1 MKAVKKKLIF
11 TVIATVLV
19 CITAVS
25 TTFAWFSM
33 NDSAWVDEFKLD
45 IKTTDHLLIGYK
57 DGEFKQALSNEDVVS
72 AINGARQEGHYIKSL
87 SDLSLTPVTTLN
99 GVEFLKQE
107 FRYDEQNCA
116 SIVYQQAEENS
127 FVKMRLYFS
136 FSTSNLNE
144 ESQYPEYELHFKKP
158 VEEQEGILGTHFT
171 AVNQSIA
178 LFNSLTTTNGSYQQG
193 DTIVVNPINAL
204 RMGVQSDVADIII
217 ELSDEADLGS
227 YATSEHCHTNAMYTY
242 FNNVHNN
249 CLEPIDSLTQGSSD
263 ISTLQAKLRN
273 HLDDSLGVFTFD
285 PTKGIYN
292 SIAIDIT
299 LWIEGFD
306 ADNLIGL
313 KTAAMDCLLSFTVV
327 EKE

>member
-1 MKAVKKKLIF
+1 MKAVQRKLIF

-45 IKTTDHLLIGYK
+45 IKTADHLLIGYR

-72 AINGARQEGHYIKSL
+72 AINGVRQEGHYISSL
-87 SDLSLTPVTTLN
+87 SDLSLTPVTSLN
-99 GVEFLKQE
+99 GLEFLKQE

-116 SIVYQQAEENS
+116 SIVYQEAEENS

-144 ESQYPEYELHFKKP
+144 KDEYPEFELHFKKP
-158 VEEQEGILGTHFT
+158 VEEQDGILGTQFK
-171 AVNQSIA
+171 AENQAIE
-178 LFNSLTTTNGSYQQG
+178 LINSLNTINGPYKQG
-193 DTIVVNPINAL
+193 DKLVVNPVNAL
-204 RMGVQSDVADIII
+204 RMSVQSDTTDSII
-217 ELSDEADLGS
+217 EFSDAYDLGS
-227 YATSEHCHTNAMYTY
+227 YAMSDHCQTNAMFTY

-249 CLEPIDSLTQGSSD
+249 CLEPMDTLTQGSSD
-263 ISTLQAKLRN
+263 ISTLQSKLKN
-273 HLDDSLGVFTFD
+273 DLDDVLGIFTFD
-285 PTKGIYN
+285 SAKGIYN
-292 SIAIDIT
+292 SIAIDIS

-313 KTAAMDCLLSFTVV
+313 NTAALDCLLSFTVV